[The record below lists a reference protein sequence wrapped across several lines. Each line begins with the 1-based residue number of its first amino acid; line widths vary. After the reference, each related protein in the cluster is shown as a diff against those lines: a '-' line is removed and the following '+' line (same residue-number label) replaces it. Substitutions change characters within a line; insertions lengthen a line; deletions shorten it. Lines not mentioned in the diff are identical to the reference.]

1 MQRALE
7 QSGSVEIVHG
17 TAEKR
22 LLEVGGGLGAPLRY
36 PSPVPQAVRSASRSR
51 LAGRR
56 RIRHIL
62 RPVKFGVFDHIEPV
76 PGLRLDQIYRE
87 RLLQIEHLDAA
98 GFYAYHLAEHH
109 TPAIHS
115 LAPSQNVFLGAV
127 AQRTRR
133 LRFGP
138 CVYVLP
144 LHHPLRLIEEISML
158 DHLSDGRL
166 EIGVGRGGVME
177 AYFWGQEADPETNY
191 ARYLETLAIIRE
203 GLSHDELT
211 YAGRFH
217 SFDQLPMYLRPL
229 QKPYPPLWYMRNPVT
244 AAMEGMHTIIVGSL
258 DGLAVAVPRYRAAWE
273 EHQGAGA
280 LTAQGEAPMIGLV
293 VHLVVA
299 DTDDEAISAA
309 APAWEKYR
317 WNLAAPRRLEAEKRN
332 LTQFMSTR
340 DGSFGFVGDRPAGLP
355 VRELR
360 RDIDAELERFDQQA
374 RRPHPNRLG
383 GVALAG
389 SPAAVRDYLDEYLAT
404 GANYFVCSFQ
414 WGDLSHEQAMRS
426 IELFTAEVMPRYGPS
441 G

>member
-1 MQRALE
+1 MALE
-7 QSGSVEIVHG
+7 
-17 TAEKR
+17 
-22 LLEVGGGLGAPLRY
+22 
-36 PSPVPQAVRSASRSR
+36 
-51 LAGRR
+51 
-56 RIRHIL
+56 
-62 RPVKFGVFDHIEPV
+62 FGIFDHIEPV
-76 PGLRLDQIYRE
+76 PGLRLDRIYRE
-87 RLLQIEHLDAA
+87 RLLQIERLDRA

-115 LAPSQNVFLGAV
+115 LAPSQNVFLAAV
-127 AQRTRR
+127 AQRTSRM
-133 LRFGP
+133 RFGP

-177 AYFWGQEADPETNY
+177 AFFWGQEADSETNY
-191 ARYLETLAIIRE
+191 ARYVETLAIIRE
-203 GLSHDELT
+203 GLSHDHLT

-217 SFDQLPMYLRPL
+217 SFENLPMYLRPL
-229 QKPYPPLWYMRNPVT
+229 QQPYPPLWYMRNPVT
-244 AAMEGMHTIIVGSL
+244 AAMEGMHTILVGSL
-258 DGLAVAVPRYRAAWE
+258 GSLPGSVERYRAAWE
-273 EHQGAGA
+273 EHQGVGRK
-280 LTAQGEAPMIGLV
+280 TIQGQDPMIGLV

-299 DTDDEAISAA
+299 ETDEEALGIA

-332 LTQFMSTR
+332 LTQFMSTK

-355 VRELR
+355 TRELR
-360 RDIDAELERFDQQA
+360 RDIDAELERFDQHKEA
-374 RRPHPNRLG
+374 ATAHPNRLG

-389 SPAAVRDYLDEYLAT
+389 SPAAVHEYMEEYVAT

-426 IELFTAEVMPRYGPS
+426 IELFTSDVMPRYAAPRAARERIA
-441 G
+441 

>member
-1 MQRALE
+1 M
-7 QSGSVEIVHG
+7 
-17 TAEKR
+17 T
-22 LLEVGGGLGAPLRY
+22 LR
-36 PSPVPQAVRSASRSR
+36 
-51 LAGRR
+51 
-56 RIRHIL
+56 
-62 RPVKFGVFDHIEPV
+62 FGVFDHIEPV

-87 RLLQIEHLDAA
+87 RLIQIERLDRA
-98 GFYAYHLAEHH
+98 GFFAYHLAEHH

-115 LAPSQNVFLGAV
+115 LAPSQNVFLAAV
-127 AQRTRR
+127 AQRTTR

-177 AYFWGQEADPETNY
+177 AFFWGQEADSETNY
-191 ARYLETLAIIRE
+191 ARYCETLAIIRE
-203 GLSHDELT
+203 GLSHDLLT

-217 SFDQLPMYLRPL
+217 SFDNLPMYMRPL
-229 QKPYPPLWYMRNPVT
+229 QAPYPPFWYMRNPVT

-258 DGLAVAVPRYRAAWE
+258 DGLAVAVTRYRAAWE
-273 EHQGAGA
+273 EHQGAGT
-280 LTAQGEAPMIGLV
+280 LTVQRHEPMIGLV
-293 VHLVVA
+293 VHMVVA
-299 DTDDEAISAA
+299 DTDEEAIRIAT
-309 APAWEKYR
+309 PAWEKYR

-340 DGSFGFVGDRPAGLP
+340 DGSFGFVGDRPTGLP
-355 VRELR
+355 TRELR

-374 RRPHPNRLG
+374 RRPNPNRLG

-389 SPAAVRDYLDEYLAT
+389 GPAAVREYMEEYIAT

-414 WGDLSHEQAMRS
+414 WGDLTHAQAMRS
-426 IELFTAEVMPRYGPS
+426 IELFTTEVMSRYVTPS
-441 G
+441 AATSR

>member
-1 MQRALE
+1 
-7 QSGSVEIVHG
+7 
-17 TAEKR
+17 
-22 LLEVGGGLGAPLRY
+22 
-36 PSPVPQAVRSASRSR
+36 VR
-51 LAGRR
+51 
-56 RIRHIL
+56 
-62 RPVKFGVFDHIEPV
+62 FGVFDHIEPV

-87 RLLQIEHLDAA
+87 RLLQIERLDAA

-158 DHLSDGRL
+158 DNLSDGRL
-166 EIGVGRGGVME
+166 EVGVGRGGVME

-191 ARYLETLAIIRE
+191 ARYLETLAILRE
-203 GLSHDELT
+203 GLSHEELT

-217 SFDQLPMYLRPL
+217 SFDKLPMYLRPL

-258 DGLAVAVPRYRAAWE
+258 DGLAAAVPRYRAAWD
-273 EHQGAGA
+273 EHQGKGA
-280 LTAQGEAPMIGLV
+280 RTVQGDEPMIGLV
-293 VHLVVA
+293 VHMVLA
-299 DTDDEAISAA
+299 ETDAEAIAA
-309 APAWEKYR
+309 AGPAWERYR

-332 LTQFMSTR
+332 LTQFMSTKTAR
-340 DGSFGFVGDRPAGLP
+340 SASSAIAPPAYRT
-355 VRELR
+355 RELR
-360 RDIDAELERFDQQA
+360 RDIDAELERFDQQKH
-374 RRPHPNRLG
+374 RPHPNRLG

-389 SPAAVRDYLDEYLAT
+389 SPAAVREYLDEYVAT

-414 WGDLSHEQAMRS
+414 WGDLGHAQAMRS
-426 IELFTAEVMPRYGPS
+426 VELFTAEVMPQYAAA
-441 G
+441 